1 MTEECMVNTAD
12 NNNLVVNRPCMLL
25 IQALTLEL
33 MLTENNALIK
43 IVPKKNVVFWV
54 PLTLWSART

>member
-54 PLTLWSART
+54 PLILWSART